1 MDGTESLVKGFTVD
15 MDPQEATALQEK
27 VEVSRRSY
35 TVSGPPSPLR
45 TVLEH
50 IPVACDLSCFSDG
63 AYVHL

>member
-35 TVSGPPSPLR
+35 TVSGPPLPPPYCIR
-45 TVLEH
+45 TYTGSL
-50 IPVACDLSCFSDG
+50 
-63 AYVHL
+63 